1 MNESPAY
8 QLWLATNSW
17 QRVLRRTLHPFGLT
31 HVQYTVLASVS
42 LLREEGVIATQTDVC
57 RFGSLDPNMVSEV
70 VGCLVNRGLLVRLD
84 HPTDRR
90 AKQLDLSEAG
100 NGLLVEAKE
109 AAKPVMIDFF
119 APLGNESKDLARMLG
134 TIAAAHRHL
143 ADEESGPCLSTHE
156 VENS

>member
-1 MNESPAY
+1 M
-8 QLWLATNSW
+8 
-17 QRVLRRTLHPFGLT
+17 
-31 HVQYTVLASVS
+31 
-42 LLREEGVIATQTDVC
+42 
-57 RFGSLDPNMVSEV
+57 
-70 VGCLVNRGLLVRLD
+70 RLD